1 MRGSCGGSGRHSG
14 PGAGGSCWAGAG
26 HGLQPARSCA
36 RPCSS
41 PELPSGEGCSHPG
54 GRRGCCSSPP
64 SSSPPCG
71 AKRGAVSQARCPGAA
86 RHTRHTELLTG
97 RGAAQPPPRWCRPWR
112 WSRRTGSC
120 GPGGRAGES
129 GGGPGPPRPCPELW
143 MLTMASFCPWAVRTP
158 TASGRPG
165 RRSVLFPTSMS
176 GSAVSAA
183 CWSEGQ
189 LMARACSLAGAA
201 SGAVGLCPFCSR
213 CSPRPGWSQALLHK
227 RPSWSRFAAAPT
239 APCGAQHSLPQGCCP
254 APRGLSDPPLYLD
267 VLNPLA
273 DAEEAALGADVVEK
287 QHAVGLAEVGLG
299 DAPVPAARAVT
310 AGGARPRPTPGQL
323 WGPASPAGWVPEA
336 GMAPAGSAHLSCPAV
351 SQICSVVCSPS
362 TSSCFIWKSTPARR
376 SSQAQ
381 LPVPLPLHLS
391 PGT

>member
-1 MRGSCGGSGRHSG
+1 MRGSCRGSGRHGG
-14 PGAGGSCWAGAG
+14 PGAGGSCGRGRAMACSPPAPALGPAAARGCPRGRDARIQADTAAAARARRPLHLPAGPSAVPSARPAARALRGTPGTQSCSPGEVQHSLHHVGAVLGAG
-26 HGLQPARSCA
+26 LAEQAVVGL
-36 RPCSS
+36 
-41 PELPSGEGCSHPG
+41 
-54 GRRGCCSSPP
+54 
-64 SSSPPCG
+64 
-71 AKRGAVSQARCPGAA
+71 
-86 RHTRHTELLTG
+86 
-97 RGAAQPPPRWCRPWR
+97 
-112 WSRRTGSC
+112 
-120 GPGGRAGES
+120 GGRAGES
-129 GGGPGPPRPCPELW
+129 GGGPGPPRPRPELW
-143 MLTMASFCPWAVRTP
+143 LLTMASFCPWAVLTP
-158 TASGRPG
+158 AASGRPG

-189 LMARACSLAGAA
+189 LMARARSLAGAA
-201 SGAVGLCPFCSR
+201 SVGLCPFCSR

-227 RPSWSRFAAAPT
+227 RPSRSRFGAAPT

-254 APRGLSDPPLYLD
+254 APWGLPDPPLYLD

-273 DAEEAALGADVVEK
+273 DADEAALGADVVEE

-299 DAPVPAARAVT
+299 NAPVPAARAVT
-310 AGGARPRPTPGQL
+310 ARGARPLPTPGQL

-376 SSQAQ
+376 SSQAR